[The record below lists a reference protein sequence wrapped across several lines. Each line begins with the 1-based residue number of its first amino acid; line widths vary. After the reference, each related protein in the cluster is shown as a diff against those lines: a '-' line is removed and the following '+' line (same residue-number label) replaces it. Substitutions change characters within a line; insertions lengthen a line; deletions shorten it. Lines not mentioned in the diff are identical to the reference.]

1 MARILDKDTRLIDV
15 DFGPVRVDL
24 VRNAGSF
31 NPTATTVTQNGINQF
46 ILEPVVASPNGS
58 FVQYSRVDLEYMTLN
73 NEVMQPVDVSVQRT
87 SPVPLGFNNNGNTFD
102 QIEEYIYIFS
112 RPLNNE
118 LFNGG
123 LNMEDL
129 RSLGLDRSEVIT
141 VTNLGGLDSGLPTKE
156 QTIFAEKRMYSYS
169 QGDGASRANG
179 QLVADIALN
188 PTFNELQGMPRL
200 DSVTT
205 WGSLGAIT
213 GPSLHCY
220 RVVIN
225 RTQSLPP
232 LANVFTAELLDGQS
246 DLRFPPCNVSFLCKD
261 PNFTE
266 GQYLTRLA
274 NAMNNIPEGGPT
286 A

>member
-1 MARILDKDTRLIDV
+1 MARKLDKDTRLIDV

-24 VRNAGSF
+24 QRQLGFFRPNTI
-31 NPTATTVTQNGINQF
+31 TATQNGTNQF
-46 ILEPVVASPNGS
+46 ILSPDTASVLGS
-58 FVQYSRVDLEYMTLN
+58 FVQYVNVDLEYMTLN

-112 RPLNNE
+112 RPLNNTQIA
-118 LFNGG
+118 G
-123 LNMEDL
+123 LEDL
-129 RSLGLDRSEVIT
+129 RSLGLDRSEVADPQ
-141 VTNLGGLDSGLPTKE
+141 LGGLDSGIPTKQ
-156 QTIFAEKRMYSYS
+156 QTIYAEKRLYSYS
-169 QGDGASRANG
+169 QSNGASVANG
-179 QLVADIALN
+179 LLQPPPGNTA
-188 PTFNELQGMPRL
+188 FNELQGMPNL

-205 WGSLGAIT
+205 WGCLGTIT

-225 RTQSLPP
+225 RTQEIPSAP
-232 LANVFTAELLDGQS
+232 LVFTNVDFPGSS
-246 DLRFPPCNVSFLCKD
+246 DLRFPPVNISFLCKD

-266 GQYLTRLA
+266 GEYLTRLA
-274 NAMNNIPEGGPT
+274 NAMNDIPEGGPT